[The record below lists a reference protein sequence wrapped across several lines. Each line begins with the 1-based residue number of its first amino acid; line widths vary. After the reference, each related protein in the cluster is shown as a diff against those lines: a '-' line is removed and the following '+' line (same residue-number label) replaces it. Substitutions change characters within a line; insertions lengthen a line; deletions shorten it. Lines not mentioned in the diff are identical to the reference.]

1 MNKLT
6 VSLHTLAGLHVALLD
21 TAKKKQQILISGEV
35 NPLLAI
41 LSEEAKLVKKVKEAE
56 EVRTALF
63 GEQSSLA
70 GFIAEQPDGAEKEEL
85 ISLHRKLKELLGDIE
100 QVNGTN
106 QQLIEQ
112 SLAFTDFMIEQ
123 MLPKSADAG
132 VYSAKANSKE
142 RSDTVRLFD
151 AKA

>member
-6 VSLHTLAGLHVALLD
+6 VSLQTLAGLHVALLD

-41 LSEEAKLVKKVKEAE
+41 LSEEAKLVKKIKEAE

-63 GEQSSLA
+63 GEQPSLDD
-70 GFIAEQPDGAEKEEL
+70 FIAKQQDGAEKEEL
-85 ISLHRKLKELLGDIE
+85 ISLHQKLKELLEDIE

-106 QQLIEQ
+106 QQLIQQ
-112 SLAFTDFMIEQ
+112 SLTFTNFMIEQ
-123 MLPKSADAG
+123 MLPKSSDAG

-142 RSDTVRLFD
+142 QSDSVRLFD